1 MSKTAKKKVLIVDDE
16 PTVIKL
22 LRRLLG
28 KHYVVIEASDG
39 EEAVLMATSQRPDLI
54 LMDIMMPRMDGYHS
68 CYAIKKDPE
77 TRAIPVVM
85 LTAINQPL
93 NVKLGEMMGADGYIT
108 KPFNSEELLSTI
120 DKLTAARPPKA
131 RSPKKGKQDRGLTR
145 RRSLPKAVMPHSPGR
160 DEYG

>member
-1 MSKTAKKKVLIVDDE
+1 VPVKKSPLFRAGYHCLEAGNAEQALDQLKNNQTAL
-16 PTVIKL
+16 VIL
-22 LRRLLG
+22 
-28 KHYVVIEASDG
+28 
-39 EEAVLMATSQRPDLI
+39 
-54 LMDIMMPRMDGYHS
+54 DIMMPRMDGYHS

-108 KPFNSEELLSTI
+108 KPFNSKEPLSTV

-131 RSPKKGKQDRGLTR
+131 RSPKKGKQDR
-145 RRSLPKAVMPHSPGR
+145 
-160 DEYG
+160 